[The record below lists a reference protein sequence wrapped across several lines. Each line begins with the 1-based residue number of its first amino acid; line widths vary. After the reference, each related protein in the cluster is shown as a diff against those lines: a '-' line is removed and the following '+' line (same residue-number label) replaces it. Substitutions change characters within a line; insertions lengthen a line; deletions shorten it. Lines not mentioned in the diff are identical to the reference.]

1 MHMLQWHIVCDFDGT
16 ITRSDVIDNILQR
29 FADPA
34 WEAVEDQWLA
44 GDIGSRECLS
54 RQLAMV
60 RATPAQ
66 LLGYF
71 DSVEIDPA
79 FPDFVDHVRELGA
92 SIEVVSDGIEQA
104 IARILA
110 RNYCSLL
117 PILANRLRQ
126 TGQDSWRIDF
136 PHSSDACRAA
146 SGNCKCKSTPAGKQV
161 LVIGDGQ
168 SDMCVAGDADFVF
181 AKGRLAEHC
190 ERQGIA
196 YARFDDFSE
205 LPALLARLPK
215 AASAAK
221 PLFNFDTQEQ
231 FHHV

>member
-1 MHMLQWHIVCDFDGT
+1 MLQWHIVCDFDGT

-34 WEAVEDQWLA
+34 WETVEDEWLA
-44 GDIGSRECLS
+44 GNIGSRECLG

-60 RATPAQ
+60 KATPSE

-104 IARILA
+104 IARILS

-117 PILANRLRQ
+117 PIIANRLRQ
-126 TGQDSWRIDF
+126 AGPDSWRIDF

-146 SGNCKCKSTPAGKQV
+146 SGNCKCKSTPAGKRI

-168 SDMCVAGDADFVF
+168 SDMCVSGGADFVF

-190 ERQGIA
+190 ERQGIP
-196 YARFDDFSE
+196 YARFDSFSE
-205 LPALLARLPK
+205 LPALLARLPQ
-215 AASAAK
+215 AAVAAA
-221 PLFNFDTQEQ
+221 PHYSLESQEL
-231 FHHV
+231 FHHVG